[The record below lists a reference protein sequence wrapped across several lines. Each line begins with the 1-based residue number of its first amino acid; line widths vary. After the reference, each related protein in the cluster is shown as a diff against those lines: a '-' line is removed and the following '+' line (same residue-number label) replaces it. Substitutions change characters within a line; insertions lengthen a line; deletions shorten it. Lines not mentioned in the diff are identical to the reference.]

1 MSYPIAF
8 HIAYQVANI
17 PKPKPSYMKY
27 PSIFWNIIPSLVL
40 SLALGCYY
48 RYYHLDSKRSQ
59 PRSDGNKLTRR
70 QEQMSN
76 PTHKE
81 RIRQTLHT
89 SAGIEEYLN
98 NVANGATASYWLKDA
113 IKALLNR
120 DCLDAAKDVEF
131 LQGWLSA
138 RAELILQGK

>member
-1 MSYPIAF
+1 MT
-8 HIAYQVANI
+8 
-17 PKPKPSYMKY
+17 K
-27 PSIFWNIIPSLVL
+27 
-40 SLALGCYY
+40 
-48 RYYHLDSKRSQ
+48 LD
-59 PRSDGNKLTRR
+59 
-70 QEQMSN
+70 
-76 PTHKE
+76 
-81 RIRQTLHT
+81 T

-98 NVANGATASYWLKDA
+98 NVANNGFASYWLKDA

>member
-1 MSYPIAF
+1 
-8 HIAYQVANI
+8 
-17 PKPKPSYMKY
+17 
-27 PSIFWNIIPSLVL
+27 
-40 SLALGCYY
+40 
-48 RYYHLDSKRSQ
+48 
-59 PRSDGNKLTRR
+59 
-70 QEQMSN
+70 MSN

-98 NVANGATASYWLKDA
+98 NVANGATGSYWLKDA